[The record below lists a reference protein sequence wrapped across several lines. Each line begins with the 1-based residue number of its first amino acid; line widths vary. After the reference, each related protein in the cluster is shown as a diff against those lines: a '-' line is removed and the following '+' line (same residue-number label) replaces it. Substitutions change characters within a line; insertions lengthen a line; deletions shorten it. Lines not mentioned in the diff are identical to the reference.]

1 MFRFSHT
8 KIDVDSLRQLL
19 ENSKAGG
26 IVTFEGLVRNHNEG
40 RSVLSLVYEAHEPL
54 AVKEGERVIDEAKR
68 RFDVYDVICV
78 HRVGDLAIGE
88 LAVWVG
94 VSAAHRGTAFGACQ
108 YAIDEIKSRLPIWKK
123 ETYTDGSSGW
133 VNCQSCAE
141 AGSSAHK
148 PHKHEMAAEGAS

>member
-8 KIDVDSLRQLL
+8 KIAVDSLRQLL

-108 YAIDEIKSRLPIWKK
+108 YVIDEIKSRLPIWKK
-123 ETYTDGSSGW
+123 ETYSRWFVGLGKLPELRRS
-133 VNCQSCAE
+133 
-141 AGSSAHK
+141 GSSAHK